1 MNIFLIAFFILVLL
15 FLSIVIILV
24 IFTKKSAEQKFSD
37 FATKLEISSQLIDEL
52 KGFISNSLLILQNH
66 INQTINQVSNT
77 DSTLRTQLELLR
89 NSINEQISS
98 TIESLNL
105 QVKTTTETTSSGF
118 KLVTQQIDERLKNTS
133 EIFSQITQM
142 VSKLD
147 SSASQLLQNT
157 QELLKSLG
165 SIKLRG
171 SFGEEMLEKLLLDI
185 LPKENVKFQYP
196 VNPHSGNK
204 VDAAV
209 IFKDKV
215 IPIDSKFN
223 MEKFFQCEQ
232 ARNEVEKQEYEREM
246 IRAIKQQKD
255 DIAEKYVLPQYG
267 SEYAFMYI
275 PSEAVFLKILTL
287 KLKDETLIRYAAK
300 KRVIISSPQTLLPYL
315 QFVIMGLHTEQI
327 SKNIAYLRQQLQA
340 LVLNLDK
347 FKESFSIVGKHIKNA
362 YERYIDTEKE
372 LGILDSRLKS
382 VASIDTKQ
390 KDFQKLPDENGN
402 E

>member
-1 MNIFLIAFFILVLL
+1 MNIFLMFSFLLVILC
-15 FLSIVIILV
+15 LSIIIIL
-24 IFTKKSAEQKFSD
+24 IFFTKKYTEQKLSD
-37 FATKLEISSQLIDEL
+37 FTTKLEIYSQLINEL
-52 KGFISNSLLILQNH
+52 KSSISNSLLILQNH

-89 NSINEQISS
+89 NSVNEQISS
-98 TIESLNL
+98 TIENLNL
-105 QVKTTTETTSSGF
+105 QVKTTTEATSSGF
-118 KLVTQQIDERLKNTS
+118 KVVARQIEERLKNTS

-185 LPKENVKFQYP
+185 LPEENIKFQYS

-204 VDAAV
+204 VDAV
-209 IFKDKV
+209 VMFKDKV

-232 ARNEVEKQEYEREM
+232 AKNEVERQEYEKEL
-246 IRAIKQQKD
+246 IRTIKQQID

-275 PSEAVFLKILTL
+275 PSEAVFLKILNL
-287 KLKDETLIRYAAK
+287 KLKGETLIRYAAK

-327 SKNIAYLRQQLQA
+327 SKNISYLRQQLQA

-362 YERYIDTEKE
+362 YERYIETEKE
-372 LGILDSRLKS
+372 LGMLDSQLKS
-382 VASIDTKQ
+382 VTSIDIRKQ
-390 KDFQKLPDENGN
+390 DFQKLPDEI
-402 E
+402 